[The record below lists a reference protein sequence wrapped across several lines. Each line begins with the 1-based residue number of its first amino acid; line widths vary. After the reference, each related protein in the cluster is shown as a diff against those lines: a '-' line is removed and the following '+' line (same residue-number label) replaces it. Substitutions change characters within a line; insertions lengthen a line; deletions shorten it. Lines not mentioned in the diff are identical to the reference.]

1 MQNKV
6 AIEVLSSQI
15 KYLQNQ
21 IESSYDEVW
30 TPEGADKR
38 DVWEK
43 EIESILHSIYV
54 LETNV

>member
-6 AIEVLSSQI
+6 AIQVLEEQI
-15 KYLQNQ
+15 KYLQNM
-21 IESSYDEVW
+21 IESSYEGEW
-30 TPEGADKR
+30 TPAGADQR
-38 DVWEK
+38 AIWEK